1 MDKNEVRDTR
11 DVSDV
16 WDVRENRV
24 VTSPGSTHMH
34 THTHI
39 NEYTVYS
46 VSISLMSD
54 IIFNTKSRHHV
65 LVSF

>member
-1 MDKNEVRDTR
+1 MSVMSGMSGRIGLLLAQAVHTC
-11 DVSDV
+11 
-16 WDVRENRV
+16 
-24 VTSPGSTHMH
+24 

-54 IIFNTKSRHHV
+54 IIFNIKSRHHV